1 MRLQKARVT
10 SFRCVDDSTEFTLDD
25 ITCLVGKNEAGKSTL
40 LQALYRLNP
49 HIEAHAKFDK
59 QNDYP
64 RRSLLDFDERHPKG
78 TAATAIRT
86 WWDLSEEDVEV
97 VEQVLGEKALK
108 TNQIQVCRGYTGGLI
123 WELDVDEQVVLDHLI
138 AEAGL
143 HAEEAVEAKKSGS
156 VEQLKKWLEQQSA
169 NGSERHKALQALLD
183 KGFKRGKAGLAAVDI
198 LSERMPKFVFFSQ
211 YDRMLGQVSLE
222 EVSQHEAQGTLSQ
235 DERVFLAFLALVGAS
250 TKELAALTQFEP
262 MIARLEAASIKISK
276 EIFNYWTQ
284 NRHLKVQFRLD
295 TGKAGDPAPYNSGTV
310 LRTRVLNMHH
320 DVTVGFD
327 DRSTGFVWFF
337 SFLVLFS
344 QVRKTHGD
352 RLVILLDEPGL
363 SLHAKAQ
370 TDLLRY
376 FEEKLKP
383 KYQVV
388 YSTHSPFMVP
398 TDNLMCT
405 RTVEDIVK
413 RGPDGQVTEVL
424 GTKVSGDAL
433 STDRDTLFPL
443 QGALGYEI
451 TQSLFVG
458 KHTLLVEGPSD
469 LLYLKAFSEE
479 LRARG
484 KTPLDARWV
493 ICPTGGVDK
502 VAAFMALFGGNRL
515 NVAVLVDLAT
525 GQKKKVDEFRRMR
538 LLSEN
543 RILTANTYAGQA
555 EGDSEDILGKQMY
568 PALVNAAYGLQ
579 GAQQVSAGASSGPL
593 RILEHVEGHF
603 RTLPAGSPEF
613 DHFTPSDHLV
623 QNRAKLFSALPDAS
637 AAVDRFERLIKDI
650 NALL

>member
-1 MRLQKARVT
+1 MRLLKARVT
-10 SFRCVDDSTEFTLDD
+10 NFRCVDDSTEFTLDD
-25 ITCLVGKNEAGKSTL
+25 VTCLVGKNEAGKTAL
-40 LQALYRLNP
+40 LQALYKLNP
-49 HIEAHAKFDK
+49 HVAAHAKFDK
-59 QNDYP
+59 ENDYP
-64 RRSLLDFDERHPKG
+64 RRALLDFDERHPEG
-78 TAATAIRT
+78 DATAIRT
-86 WWDLSEEDVEV
+86 WWELSDDDVEA
-97 VEQVLGEKALK
+97 VEEVLGEKALK
-108 TNQIQVCRGYTGGLI
+108 TTKIEVERGYKDGRRWTV
-123 WELDVDEQVVLDHLI
+123 EVDETVVLDHLL
-138 AEAGL
+138 AEAEL
-143 HAEEAVEAKKSGS
+143 HAEEAAEAKKTGS
-156 VEQLKKWLEQQSA
+156 VEKLKKWVEQQGGNA
-169 NGSERHKALQALLD
+169 SERHKTLKGLLD
-183 KGFKRGKAGLAAVDI
+183 EGFKRGSATLAAIDV
-198 LSERMPKFVFFSQ
+198 LEPLLPKFVFFSQ

-222 EVSQHEAQGTLSQ
+222 QVSKNEAENKLDD
-235 DERVFLAFLALVGAS
+235 DERVFLAFLALVGTS
-250 TKELAALTQFEP
+250 TKELAALNKFEP
-262 MIARLEAASIKISK
+262 MIARLEAASIKISS
-276 EIFNYWTQ
+276 EIFKYWTQ
-284 NRHLKVQFRLD
+284 NRHLKVLFRLD
-295 TGKAGDPAPYNSGTV
+295 TAKPGDPHPFNTGTV
-310 LRTRVLNMHH
+310 LRTRVLNTHH
-320 DVTVGFD
+320 DVSVGFD

-398 TDNLMCT
+398 TDNLMRA

-413 RGPDGQVTEVL
+413 RAPDGQVTEVL
-424 GTKVSGDAL
+424 GTKVSGDVL

-484 KTPLDARWV
+484 KSPLDPRWV

-502 VAAFMALFGGNRL
+502 VAAFMALFGANNL

-525 GQKKKVDEFRRMR
+525 GQKKKVDEFRRMK
-538 LLSEN
+538 LLKDN

-555 EGDSEDILGKQMY
+555 EGDTEDILGKQMY
-568 PALVNAAYGLQ
+568 PALVNAAYALPA
-579 GAQQVSAGASSGPL
+579 AQQVAAGPAAGPV
-593 RILEHVEGHF
+593 RVLEHVQTHF
-603 RTLPAGSPEF
+603 KTLPPGVPEF
-613 DHFTPSDHLV
+613 DHFHPSDHLM
-623 QNRAKLFSALPDAS
+623 QNRTQLFAALPDA
-637 AAVDRFERLIKDI
+637 AAALDRFEKLIKDI
-650 NALL
+650 NALV

>member
-10 SFRCVDDSTEFTLDD
+10 NFRCVDDSTEFTLDD
-25 ITCLVGKNEAGKSTL
+25 ITCLVGKNEAGKTAL

-49 HIEAHAKFDK
+49 HVEAHAKFDRE
-59 QNDYP
+59 NDYP
-64 RRSLLDFDERHPKG
+64 RRALLDFDERHPDGK
-78 TAATAIRT
+78 AIAIRT
-86 WWDLSEEDVEV
+86 WWELSDEDVEA
-97 VEQVLGEKALK
+97 VEEVLGERALK
-108 TNQIQVCRGYTGGLI
+108 SKQIQVSRGYTGSQI
-123 WELDVDEQVVLDHLI
+123 WELEVDEPVVLDHLVSE
-138 AEAGL
+138 AEL
-143 HAEEAVEAKKSGS
+143 HAEEGAEAKKTGS
-156 VEQLKKWLEQQSA
+156 IEQLKKWVEQQGGNA
-169 NGSERHKALQALLD
+169 SERHKALKALLD
-183 KGFKRGKAGLAAVDI
+183 EGFKRGKASLAAIDI

-211 YDRMLGQVSLE
+211 YDRMLGRVSLE
-222 EVSQHEAQGTLSQ
+222 QVSQHETQNKLDD
-235 DERVFLAFLALVGAS
+235 DERVFLAFLALVGTS
-250 TKELAALTQFEP
+250 TKELAALNQFEP
-262 MIARLEAASIKISK
+262 MIARLEAASIKISS

-295 TGKAGDPAPYNSGTV
+295 TGKPGDPAPFNAGTV
-310 LRTRVLNMHH
+310 LRTRVLNLHH

-398 TDNLMCT
+398 TDNLMRA
-405 RTVEDIVK
+405 RTVEDIVR

-424 GTKVSGDAL
+424 GTKVSGDVL

-484 KTPLDARWV
+484 KAPLDPRWV

-502 VAAFMALFGGNRL
+502 VAAFMALFGGNNL

-525 GQKKKVDEFRRMR
+525 GQKKKVDEFRRMK
-538 LLSEN
+538 LLKDN
-543 RILTANTYAGQA
+543 RILTANTYAGQV
-555 EGDSEDILGKQMY
+555 EGDTEDILGKQMY
-568 PALVNAAYGLQ
+568 PALVNGAYALPAG
-579 GAQQVSAGASSGPL
+579 QQVAAGPAAGAV
-593 RILEHVEGHF
+593 RILEHVEAHF
-603 RTLPAGSPEF
+603 RTLPPGVAEF
-613 DHFTPSDHLV
+613 DHFRPSDYLM
-623 QNRAKLFSALPDAS
+623 QNRTQLLAALPDAA
-637 AAVDRFERLIKDI
+637 AAVERFEKLIKDI